1 MNKIFNLKKYFL
13 LIFLISII
21 SLLGAVYIE
30 FTLNQKPCKLCVYQR
45 IPYIISIFICFLGFA
60 SQKKII
66 WLSFLTLLF
75 VFSSILAGYHVGIEN
90 NIFSEFSGCTNSNIN
105 LIDKTDI
112 IESLNNKIPS
122 CKEVNFKIFGLSLAT
137 INLFISL
144 LISLYSVKLLINEKN
159 RSNYS

>member
-1 MNKIFNLKKYFL
+1 MKKNFNLKRYFL
-13 LIFLISII
+13 LIFLISVI
-21 SLLGAVYIE
+21 SLLSAVYIE

-60 SQKKII
+60 SQKKFI

-75 VFSSILAGYHVGIEN
+75 IFSSILAGYHVGIEN

-159 RSNYS
+159 RSN

>member
-159 RSNYS
+159 RSN